1 MKKKKKAK
9 IRDRYV
15 KEKRNI
21 DRYRRMST
29 KLPEMMGNLMIG
41 YLNN

>member
-1 MKKKKKAK
+1 MEKKKSPKK
-9 IRDRYV
+9 IRYV

-21 DRYRRMST
+21 DQYRTMST